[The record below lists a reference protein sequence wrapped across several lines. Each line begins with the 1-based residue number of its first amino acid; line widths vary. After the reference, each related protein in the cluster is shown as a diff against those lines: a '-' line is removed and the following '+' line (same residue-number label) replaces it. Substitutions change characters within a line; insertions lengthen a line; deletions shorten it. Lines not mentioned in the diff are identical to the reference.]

1 MPVCQFCGEE
11 VDKVYQ
17 CKRCDILF
25 CGECG
30 SVSDSLCLYCLEE
43 DEDNEDEDYEEDYEE
58 EED

>member
-11 VDKVYQ
+11 VDRVYQ

-43 DEDNEDEDYEEDYEE
+43 DEDNEDEDYEE